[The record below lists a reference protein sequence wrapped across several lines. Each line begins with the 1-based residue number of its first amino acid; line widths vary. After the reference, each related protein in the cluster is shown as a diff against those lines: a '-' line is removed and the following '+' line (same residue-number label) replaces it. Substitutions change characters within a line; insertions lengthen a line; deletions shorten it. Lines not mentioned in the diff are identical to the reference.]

1 MRLKT
6 LIDPAGRLVRIKLQ
20 NAVFRIGG
28 ALGKMGDE
36 PVLPQLLPD
45 HRIVDDCDIAQQRD
59 AIAAGKIANAGF
71 GILLEVPRLGGVAA
85 GRHPDRPDPLR
96 LDLGHHANAGIAV
109 LRDGVNANDKMQK
122 NGD

>member
-1 MRLKT
+1 M
-6 LIDPAGRLVRIKLQ
+6 RIKLQ

-71 GILLEVPRLGGVAA
+71 GILLCQRQCDFA
-85 GRHPDRPDPLR
+85 
-96 LDLGHHANAGIAV
+96 
-109 LRDGVNANDKMQK
+109 
-122 NGD
+122 